1 MTETPIPVP
10 GGDFSD
16 SEIEADGFS
25 IRYREAGSG
34 DALVCLH
41 GGGGLKLTGV
51 HDILAASRR
60 VVAFEIPGFGAS
72 PENTR
77 SASLEELA
85 GTMNAAV
92 SALGIEAFAVM
103 GNSFGAKLALMMAV
117 VRPEPIQSIVLVAPA
132 AIRLDVPPAAIDPRA
147 DPRADP
153 STLLYAYP
161 ERQPTAEPTPPE
173 IQAKQRALVGRLIGP
188 PRDRPFEDSLSAIE
202 VDVLAL
208 FGTLDR
214 VTPPEVAHLYREI
227 IPTCNLV
234 MVYDA
239 AHAIDADRPEAVAS
253 VVDDFLTHH
262 EGFLVR
268 RKSGIIHP

>member
-1 MTETPIPVP
+1 MTETPNLVP

-103 GNSFGAKLALMMAV
+103 GNSFGANLALMMAV
-117 VRPEPIQSIVLVAPA
+117 IRPEPIQSIVLVAPA
-132 AIRLDVPPAAIDPRA
+132 AIRLEAPPATI

-153 STLLYAYP
+153 STLLYAHP
-161 ERQPTAEPTPPE
+161 ERQPVAQPTPPE

-188 PRDRPFEDSLSAIE
+188 PCDRPFEDRLSAIE

-268 RKSGIIHP
+268 RKSGVIHP